1 MAILFKSLKN
11 IYASN
16 SKKDFILSLFAVS
29 AWLIAMV
36 IAIFSDTLTLQHGNL
51 MIIIFLAVS
60 VFFSVNAI
68 PRAPRGKIIYQAVA
82 SKKEL
87 HEH

>member
-60 VFFSVNAI
+60 VFFFRQCHT
-68 PRAPRGKIIYQAVA
+68 PRSPGQDHLPGRGLQKRAA
-82 SKKEL
+82 
-87 HEH
+87 